1 MNKSHPNLVLLSQL
15 DVHKLD
21 ASADLF
27 AEGFIWHYFNPKL
40 PDIEGDYVG
49 VTGLKKFVQGLH
61 GQTAGTFEVEPV
73 NAIPIGD
80 ELIVVHVRNSMQYNG
95 EFISIDAAVIWR
107 IVDGQFAEAWDV
119 PSAFTQ
125 AV

>member
-15 DVHKLD
+15 EIQNLD

-40 PDIEGDYVG
+40 PDIEGNYVG
-49 VTGLKKFVQGLH
+49 VEGLKKFFQGLH
-61 GQTAGTFEVEPV
+61 GQSAGTFKVEPV

-80 ELIVVHVRNSMQYNG
+80 KLIVVHVRNSMQYNG
-95 EFISIDAAVIWR
+95 KFISIDAAVIWR
-107 IVDGQFAEAWDV
+107 IFDGQFAEAWDV